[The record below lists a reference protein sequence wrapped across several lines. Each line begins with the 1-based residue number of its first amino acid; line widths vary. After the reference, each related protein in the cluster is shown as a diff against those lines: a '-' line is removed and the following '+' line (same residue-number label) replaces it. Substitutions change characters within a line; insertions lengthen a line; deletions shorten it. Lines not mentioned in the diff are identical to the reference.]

1 MPNQFPQRVGHGG
14 ASALVA
20 ANTLASFDAAQEIG
34 VDVIEFDVRAGA
46 GGLVLAHTILDARRG
61 TAARL
66 GHALRHLSGL
76 RFAGLELHVDVKHV
90 GCESRLLEEL
100 DRYGLLDRAL
110 VCSQVPG
117 VLDNFRQLE
126 PRARLGISV
135 GGRAARLSRRWRD
148 WRAGVLDGLA
158 ERRWDAVMLQH
169 RLIGPGLIDDV
180 ATRGGHLFAW
190 TVNDRSGI
198 ERLRGLGVHG
208 IVSADP
214 RLFASGETA

>member
-1 MPNQFPQRVGHGG
+1 VSNHFPQRVGHGG

-20 ANTLASFDAAQEIG
+20 GNTLASFDAAQEIG

-46 GGLVLAHTILDARRG
+46 GGLVLAHTILDARRP

-66 GHALRHLSGL
+66 GQALKHLSGR

-90 GCESRLLEEL
+90 GCEPGLLEEL

-117 VLDNFRQLE
+117 VLDNMRRLD

-135 GGRAARLSRRWRD
+135 GGRVSRLSRRWRD
-148 WRAGVLDGLA
+148 WRTGVLDGLA
-158 ERRWDAVMLQH
+158 ERRWDAVMMQH
-169 RLIGPGLIDDV
+169 RLIGPGLLEDV
-180 ATRGGHLFAW
+180 IARHGHVFAW

-198 ERLRGLGVHG
+198 ERLRHLGVHG

-214 RLFASGETA
+214 RLFEPGGRV